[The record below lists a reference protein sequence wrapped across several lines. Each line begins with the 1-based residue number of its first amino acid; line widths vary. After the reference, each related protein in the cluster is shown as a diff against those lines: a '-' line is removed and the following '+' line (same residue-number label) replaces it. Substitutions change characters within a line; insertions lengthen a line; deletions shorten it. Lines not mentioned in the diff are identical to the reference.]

1 MKRRIREQPCA
12 ENACTTRKELH
23 AKHLEQLWS
32 SPVCIQERAVCFFIA
47 LLTGAD
53 ETSAP
58 PHRIAGAWVAP
69 DRGNHN
75 RFRVPTQAFF
85 KQPCKGRVSEGHVYL
100 QNAESIWDC
109 ARGGLCMY
117 FGERG
122 GLLRETKQSE
132 NAV

>member
-1 MKRRIREQPCA
+1 MCVQARPYT
-12 ENACTTRKELH
+12 ENAGTVQKKFYEN
-23 AKHLEQLWS
+23 HLEQLCF
-32 SPVCIQERAVCFFIA
+32 SPVCIQECAVCFFIA

-53 ETSAP
+53 ETSVP
-58 PHRIAGAWVAP
+58 PHRIAGAWIAP

-85 KQPCKGRVSEGHVYL
+85 EQPGQRRVSEGHVHL
-100 QNAESIWDC
+100 QNTESVRD
-109 ARGGLCMY
+109 RKRVGLCMY

-122 GLLRETKQSE
+122 GFLRETKQSE